1 MSKIHCHTTVA
12 ESGGIAQARISD
24 VDTSSR
30 ILLPSAFSSR
40 AISTPS
46 TIVRATLTAQKIR
59 VRHRTVQK

>member
-12 ESGGIAQARISD
+12 VSAGIAQARISD

-30 ILLPSAFSSR
+30 IFLPSACSSR

-46 TIVRATLTAQKIR
+46 TIVPTTLTAQKIN

>member
-12 ESGGIAQARISD
+12 VSAGIAQARISD

-30 ILLPSAFSSR
+30 IFLPSACSSR
-40 AISTPS
+40 AINTPS
-46 TIVRATLTAQKIR
+46 TIVPATLTAQKIN